1 MLILVSGPSG
11 VGKSTIIAELQK
23 RHPNL
28 QTMKTCTT
36 RPAREKVDGAYY
48 HVSKQEF
55 EKMIEQNKLFE
66 YENVHADIFYGTPF
80 SSLEKV
86 VDGQF
91 DYIKDVDVHGTQKI
105 KDHLNGKARV
115 VTIFLDSPD
124 HKLRSRLRVRGESE
138 EMIEKR
144 LSRASMEREH
154 RPLYDAVI
162 ENDEISRTTDEVENF
177 IGKDTFK

>member
-11 VGKSTIIAELQK
+11 AGKSTIIAELQK

-48 HVSKQEF
+48 HLSKQEF
-55 EKMIEQNKLFE
+55 EKMIEQGELFE

-80 SSLEKV
+80 SSLQKV
-86 VDGQF
+86 ILGQH
-91 DYIKDVDVHGTQKI
+91 DYIKDVDVHGTKKI
-105 KDHLNGKARV
+105 KEYLAGKARV
-115 VTIFLDSPD
+115 VTVFLDSPD
-124 HKLRSRLRVRGESE
+124 HKLRSRLQGRGEHD

-144 LSRASMEREH
+144 LSRASMERGH
-154 RPLYDAVI
+154 SHTYDIVI
-162 ENDEISRTTDEVENF
+162 ENDEVERTADQVENF